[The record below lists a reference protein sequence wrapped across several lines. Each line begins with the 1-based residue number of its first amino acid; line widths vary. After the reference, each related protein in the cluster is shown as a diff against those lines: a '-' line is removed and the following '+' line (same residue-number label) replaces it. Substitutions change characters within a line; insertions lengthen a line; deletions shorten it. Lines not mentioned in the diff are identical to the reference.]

1 MVCFLLN
8 TLVCNLLFLIYI
20 MVSRNDLLSFDNLY
34 QNLFDECFVFNSFK
48 SFSKSVLLSVDIK
61 NISSINLRYI
71 NENALKNG
79 YTGFLS
85 RWSINMFVYEGAKI
99 VPMVQ
104 SFICKQF
111 LQLKIKLF
119 NVSINAKNVV
129 TTFVEAV
136 CLQCFSKYILTDLI
150 PSAFGILVYNEK
162 QGISCL
168 EQSQFG

>member
-1 MVCFLLN
+1 
-8 TLVCNLLFLIYI
+8 

-104 SFICKQF
+104 SFICK
-111 LQLKIKLF
+111 
-119 NVSINAKNVV
+119 
-129 TTFVEAV
+129 
-136 CLQCFSKYILTDLI
+136 
-150 PSAFGILVYNEK
+150 
-162 QGISCL
+162 
-168 EQSQFG
+168 